1 MLATILL
8 SAAIV
13 LYAGWVLRKTY
24 RQWKSGNG
32 CQCGCNHCAGKQ
44 QCRK

>member
-8 SAAIV
+8 GAAIV
-13 LYAGWVLRKTY
+13 LYAGWVLRKIY
-24 RQWKSGNG
+24 RQWKIGNG
-32 CQCGCNHCAGKQ
+32 CQCGCNHCAGKP

>member
-8 SAAIV
+8 GAAIV

-32 CQCGCNHCAGKQ
+32 CQGGCNHCAGQQ
-44 QCRK
+44 QCGK